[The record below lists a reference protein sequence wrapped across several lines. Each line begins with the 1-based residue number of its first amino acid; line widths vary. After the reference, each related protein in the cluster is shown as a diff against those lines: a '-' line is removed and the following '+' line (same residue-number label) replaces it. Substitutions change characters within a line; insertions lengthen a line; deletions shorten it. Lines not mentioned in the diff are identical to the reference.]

1 MVKIWR
7 PNLDYGWAEAGITD
21 SEQGIIFGNVSMN
34 TRTGNRL
41 VGVFS
46 NLKMEVSV
54 DTDDI
59 WLDSFMCGSALVVSG
74 KLKMLLEE
82 FGTNVQY
89 IAFEIFSTN
98 TQLSGKTFFYSNIL
112 DVVECL
118 DLERGDYSFWKKE
131 GFTDHVDGINRLVIN
146 EKKAEGNH
154 FFRIAKG
161 AEYIIC
167 VSEELARTILT
178 ARMQGMKFVEP
189 NNWNAL

>member
-21 SEQGIIFGNVSMN
+21 SEQGIIFGNVSLN

-98 TQLSGKTFFYSNIL
+98 TQLSGKTFFTQTFLMLLNVWIL
-112 DVVECL
+112 NVAIIPS
-118 DLERGDYSFWKKE
+118 GKKKDSLIMLMAS
-131 GFTDHVDGINRLVIN
+131 TD
-146 EKKAEGNH
+146 
-154 FFRIAKG
+154 
-161 AEYIIC
+161 
-167 VSEELARTILT
+167 
-178 ARMQGMKFVEP
+178 
-189 NNWNAL
+189 